1 MVNFE
6 RSEYVV
12 SEGERVEI
20 RVTVSPKDGNAYE
33 CPVGYN
39 FNVSVNTTSAGA
51 SELEI
56 SIPKHKYRVCVF
68 QHKERISVTS
78 QPPCSFLLAQRVG
91 L

>member
-6 RSEYVV
+6 LSEYVV
-12 SEGERVEI
+12 SEGERVLEI

-56 SIPKHKYRVCVF
+56 
-68 QHKERISVTS
+68 
-78 QPPCSFLLAQRVG
+78 
-91 L
+91 